1 MTRSLGASPSTLR
14 YRPESGSLAA
24 RVLAWFALNPEEE
37 LTSADIAQKFDV
49 ASSSHVSPSLTPPLA
64 HGLLA
69 RGPGGSGYRPGPAF
83 SAWAEHQRQGGMVRA
98 VQQKPQRSAPPPTL
112 DPFAVPIAGGVI
124 RPTGRRGAP
133 MTLQFQVFTLLE
145 RLEPNT
151 HAELPWA
158 YRHLISA
165 ANTRYRKT
173 HPDRQI
179 GCTGDEA
186 RGVVVLNRYA

>member
-1 MTRSLGASPSTLR
+1 MTRALGASPSTLR

-37 LTSADIAQKFDV
+37 LTSADIVQKFDV

-69 RGPGGSGYRPGPAF
+69 RGPGGTGYRPGPAF
-83 SAWAEHQRQGGMVRA
+83 AAWVEHHRQGGTVRA
-98 VQQKPQRSAPPPTL
+98 VAQKPQRIAPPPPL

-124 RPTGRRGAP
+124 RPTGGRGAP

-145 RLEPNT
+145 RLAPNT

-165 ANTRYRKT
+165 AATRYRKT
-173 HPDRQI
+173 HPDQQI
-179 GCTGDEA
+179 GCTRDEA

>member
-1 MTRSLGASPSTLR
+1 VTRALGASPSTLR

-24 RVLAWFALNPEEE
+24 RVLAFFALNPEEE

-49 ASSSHVSPSLTPPLA
+49 ASSSHVSPSLTPPMA

-69 RGPGGSGYRPGPAF
+69 RGPGGAGYRPGPAF
-83 SAWAEHQRQGGMVRA
+83 AAWVEHHRHEGTVRA
-98 VQQKPQRSAPPPTL
+98 VAQKPQRIAPPPPL

-124 RPTGRRGAP
+124 RPTGGRGAP

-165 ANTRYRKT
+165 AATRYRKT

-179 GCTGDEA
+179 GCTRDEA